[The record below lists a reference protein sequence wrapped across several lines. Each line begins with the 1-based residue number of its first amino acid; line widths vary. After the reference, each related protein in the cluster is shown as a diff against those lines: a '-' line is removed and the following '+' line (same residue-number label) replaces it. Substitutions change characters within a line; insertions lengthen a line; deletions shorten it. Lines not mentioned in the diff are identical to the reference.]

1 MAELRVRDG
10 MTESY
15 VELSPTTASSKAAQ
29 IMADSDADCI
39 LVIKEKK
46 PLGIVTASD
55 FLRRIV
61 AEGRDASEISIK
73 DITSSPVITVDMNE
87 TLAEASMKLSYNDV
101 KRLVVVDKEEV
112 VGILTSI
119 DLLSYAEEIGEAE
132 EEREVGPRMCESCG
146 EYVNNLTEVNGRFV
160 CEDCKELMEG

>member
-15 VELSPTTASSKAAQ
+15 VELSPTTVSSKAAR

-39 LVIKEKK
+39 LVTKVKN

-61 AEGRDASEISIK
+61 AEGKDASEIPIK
-73 DITSSPVITVDMNE
+73 DIVSSPVITIDINE
-87 TLAEASMKLSYNDV
+87 TLAEASLKLSANDV

-112 VGILTSI
+112 AGILTSV
-119 DLLSYAEEIGEAE
+119 DLLSYAEEIGEE
-132 EEREVGPRMCESCG
+132 EEREMGPSMCESCG
-146 EYVNNLTEVNGRFV
+146 GYFDVLTEVNGRFV
-160 CEDCKELMEG
+160 CEDCKELLEG